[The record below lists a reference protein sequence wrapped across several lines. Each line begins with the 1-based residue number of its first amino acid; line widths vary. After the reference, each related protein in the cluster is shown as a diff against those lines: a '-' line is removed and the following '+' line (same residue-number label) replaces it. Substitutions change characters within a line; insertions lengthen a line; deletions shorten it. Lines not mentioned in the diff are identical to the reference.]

1 MQSENHLI
9 FIVTDDGDAAG
20 HLKEL
25 LEFMDAPLVECVLPA
40 KWQSRLGNRR
50 LSAVF
55 LGPGMDARTCE
66 SIISEIGKLD
76 PNTSIVIVDA
86 KSTGSDLK

>member
-9 FIVTDDGDAAG
+9 FIVTDDRNAAG

-40 KWQSRLGNRR
+40 KWQSGLGNRR

-55 LGPGMDARTCE
+55 LGPGMDAGTCE
-66 SIISEIGKLD
+66 SIISEIGELD
-76 PNTSIVIVDA
+76 PNTSIVIVEATPRD
-86 KSTGSDLK
+86 SDPR